1 MRKSIDGGV
10 TWSARLAGGSGFCNG
25 QCFYDIAVAS
35 DPTDANK
42 VMIGGNVPGAARVT
56 MVVRPMAARPSLRQ
70 VPACTLTVTLSLMRH
85 PNPKVVYQ
93 GNDGGIFRSDD
104 NGLTWTSLN
113 NRTFVATQF
122 QSIASHPTE
131 RYFLLGG
138 TQDNGT
144 ELLQPTPNSQLPYDG
159 WKNADF
165 GDGGYARIDQTA
177 TDTENVVMYHTYF
190 NQTNAQAIARV
201 TQRSDARKGNW
212 PYFGCGFW
220 RRDPKRIQLHN
231 DYGHLILR
239 AI

>member
-1 MRKSIDGGV
+1 M
-10 TWSARLAGGSGFCNG
+10 
-25 QCFYDIAVAS
+25 
-35 DPTDANK
+35 
-42 VMIGGNVPGAARVT
+42 
-56 MVVRPMAARPSLRQ
+56 
-70 VPACTLTVTLSLMRH
+70 
-85 PNPKVVYQ
+85 VYQ

-144 ELLQPTPNSQLPYDG
+144 ELLQPTPFSQLPYDG

-201 TQRSDARKGNW
+201 TQRADARKGNW
-212 PYFGCGFW
+212 PFLAAASAASSPTGLIAPHDH
-220 RRDPKRIQLHN
+220 RLLVMLHLNLAQLE
-231 DYGHLILR
+231 LWAQR
-239 AI
+239 ADRVLGSDASIRSINQAATLY